1 MAWLVHF
8 TSTMRGRS
16 HAIALW
22 LCACAI
28 SGACAT
34 GASTRIATPEGESH
48 RSFVVPALEI
58 VGFEAALNA
67 VARRMYDDGSFAVT
81 PGTIRSNLRSQW
93 VVDDDA
99 FEVNQFLHP
108 YQGAT
113 YHTIARSSGLS
124 YWQSV
129 AYTFAGSVLWE
140 VAGETTTPSVNDQV
154 ASGIAGSFFGESM
167 FRSANLLID
176 KADGRPGPGRMLL
189 VTLISPATGVNRTLF
204 GGRFDGV
211 MPTFEPL
218 YDARMQIGT
227 TGLIT
232 RGGAPR
238 VSRDES
244 LFDVSLEYGL
254 PGKPGYTYSRPFDYF
269 NVQLTASSTNG
280 LESVTS
286 HGLLA
291 GKGYDAGDHG
301 RGVWGVFGVYDYISP
316 ELFRVSTTALSLGTS
331 IQWWS
336 PRGIGFQT
344 TAHGGVGWAAAQT
357 LEDGGDYHYG
367 LAPQGSL
374 AIRLTGSD
382 RVSLDMSARGYLVSD
397 IGGYPTAVNDV
408 IVRGDASL
416 GLRIFRRHAVSLRYL
431 FNQRVAALP
440 DLTTTR
446 QRRETIGLFYTLLGP
461 HGFGASRWK

>member
-1 MAWLVHF
+1 MAWLVQF
-8 TSTMRGRS
+8 TSIMRRRS

-22 LCACAI
+22 LCACAV
-28 SGACAT
+28 SGGCAT

-48 RSFVVPALEI
+48 RSFVVPAVEI
-58 VGFEAALNA
+58 VAFEAALNA

-81 PGTIRSNLRSQW
+81 SGTIRSNLRSQW

-140 VAGETTTPSVNDQV
+140 VAGETTTPSVNDQI

-176 KADGRPGPGRMLL
+176 KADGRPGPGRLL
-189 VTLISPATGVNRTLF
+189 IATLISPATGVNRTLF
-204 GGRFDGV
+204 GKRFDGV
-211 MPTFEPL
+211 MPTFDPL

-227 TGLIT
+227 TALVT
-232 RGGAPR
+232 RGGPER
-238 VSRDES
+238 LLHDES

-254 PGKPGYTYSRPFDYF
+254 PGKPGYRYSRPFDYF

-280 LESVTS
+280 LESVMS

-291 GKGYDAGDHG
+291 GRAYDAGDNG

-357 LEDGGDYHYG
+357 LEDDGDYHYG
-367 LAPQGSL
+367 LAPQGLL
-374 AIRLTGSD
+374 AMRLTGSD
-382 RVSLDMSARGYLVSD
+382 RVSLDLAARGYLVSD

-408 IVRGDASL
+408 IVRADASL

-446 QRRETIGLFYTLLGP
+446 QRRETIGVFYTLLGP